1 MRKPEILTIAII
13 IAISSLLFSAK
24 NTAIERKELP
34 ELGEIKTKLV
44 ALTDWPKRK
53 HSRRELG
60 IKTAYAN
67 FLQGEKET
75 CCWIDKN
82 LIKYLKREEKVLEIE
97 RHQWTGD
104 RWNKLE
110 SWYRGAVH
118 AREKGRIQGY

>member
-1 MRKPEILTIAII
+1 MRKIDLLVIVIL

-24 NTAIERKELP
+24 NTAIERELP
-34 ELGEIKTKLV
+34 ELGEIKTKLI

-75 CCWIDKN
+75 CYWIDIN

-97 RHQWTGD
+97 RYQWTGD

-110 SWYRGAVH
+110 SWYRWAES
-118 AREKGRIQGY
+118 ARKKGRVQGY